1 MDTAA
6 ELRSERTFEATPHGI
21 VTAMATTGDNLMEK
35 VGEILQEVSKEAIGP
50 RFEDLRGAE
59 VRFKSPGEV
68 VTVAD
73 EEAERQIG
81 RAPIEGAAGVI

>member
-1 MDTAA
+1 
-6 ELRSERTFEATPHGI
+6 
-21 VTAMATTGDNLMEK
+21 MATTGDNLMEK

-73 EEAERQIG
+73 EEAEHQLAEHQLKVRLGDLIPEALFVG
-81 RAPIEGAAGVI
+81 EEEF